1 LKKYE
6 QSFIDYLDGRYDLL
20 SEEQKQVYL
29 SDKPEINNQKITLR
43 NLCEGLGVAVP
54 EKYESI
60 ADEPQRVA
68 FRDKD
73 VKKGDICL
81 ILRSAE
87 EFDSRLMTTE
97 REYNRAIEYG
107 AKMIIMG
114 ADDFHKAGLDE
125 EKFPV
130 ILMDNSNERVLRLFS
145 ILREQQKAKV
155 VMLTGSIGKTTTKEM
170 CMAIT
175 KNRFKMFS
183 NPSNSNTVQ
192 KTANFAFYNSNDKN
206 EVYIQECGAGNKG
219 SVRLAASIL
228 QPDIFILTNVHEHH
242 LQAYHTFEN
251 LFDDKTSADDY
262 LKENGVVITNYD
274 DEGIRNHTFK
284 HKVISF
290 AVDYE
295 DADYRALNI
304 SQFRD
309 ELTFDILETK
319 TGHLINIKVKLLGK
333 HNVYNIMAAYIMGR
347 QLGLT
352 EEQIKEDLLEYH
364 TTGIRQNLMNI
375 GGVYINVDCYNV
387 AEESIIAMLKG
398 GESFELDPGSKRIA
412 LIGGENKLGSEVIPR
427 SKEAGKKL
435 AGIKMDKVLFCGI
448 KNRTEP
454 YLNHYGDAVSM
465 KEGYD
470 AVSDVSSKMG
480 TRIKHMV
487 KFLNKNVKRGD
498 LVMFKGI
505 YHLDMP
511 IAIDKYFGTSISY
524 ELGHYKKTIQKF
536 KTADYVANMIPK
548 FNEMEIVDIPV
559 KSGKLTIPKKIE
571 GNPVFR
577 IRKRAFRYNEEIKLI
592 DFGKSVKN
600 IGERAFWGCTN
611 LEKLNIPSNV
621 RVIEEKAFGNCSNL
635 TYVCVSDGTTHI
647 STRAFVKCK
656 NLKEI
661 HLPPSVGMIEEN
673 AFKGCK
679 NAVIY
684 CQEGTYAHE
693 YAKQHNLE
701 FELEKNKRL
710 FGRVK

>member
-1 LKKYE
+1 MRALKHYE
-6 QSFIDYLDGRYDLL
+6 QSFINYLEGNHDEL
-20 SEEQKQVYL
+20 SDAEKGVYL
-29 SDKPEINNQKITLR
+29 GDKPQIHNENITLR
-43 NLCEGLGVAVP
+43 NLCEGLGIALP
-54 EKYESI
+54 AKYEDI
-60 ADEPQRVA
+60 ADEPQKIA

-73 VKKGDICL
+73 VKQGDVCL

-87 EFDSRLMTTE
+87 EFDSRLMSTE

-107 AKMIIMG
+107 AKLIIMG

-125 EKFPV
+125 ENFPV
-130 ILMDNSNERVLRLFS
+130 ILMDNSNERVQRLFS

-155 VMLTGSIGKTTTKEM
+155 VMMTGSIGKTTTKEM

-183 NPSNSNTVQ
+183 NPNNSNTVQ
-192 KTANFAFYNSNDKN
+192 KTAYHAFYNSNDAN

-262 LKENGVVITNYD
+262 LKKDGVIITNFD
-274 DEGIRNHTFK
+274 DENIRNHNFK
-284 HKVISF
+284 HRVISF
-290 AVDYE
+290 AIDYAE
-295 DADYRALNI
+295 ADYRALNI
-304 SQFRD
+304 VQFRD
-309 ELTFDILETK
+309 ELSFDILETK
-319 TGHLINIKVKLLGK
+319 TSHLVHIKVKLLGK
-333 HNVYNIMAAYIMGR
+333 HNAYNILAAYIMGKE
-347 QLGLT
+347 LGLT

-364 TTGIRQNLMNI
+364 TTGIRQNLTNV

-398 GESFELDPGSKRIA
+398 GETFELDPGSKRIA

-454 YLNHYGDAVSM
+454 YLNHFGDAVSM
-465 KEGYD
+465 KAGYD
-470 AVSDVSSKMG
+470 EVSNVPSKMG

-487 KFLNKNVKRGD
+487 KFLDKNVKRGD

-511 IAIDKYFGTSISY
+511 IAIDKYFGTSFSY
-524 ELGHYKKTIQKF
+524 ELGHYRKTIQKF
-536 KTADYVANMIPK
+536 KTENYVANMIPK
-548 FNEMEIVDIPV
+548 FDEMEIVDIPV

-577 IRKRAFRYNEEIKLI
+577 IRKRAFRNNEEIKSI
-592 DFGKSVKN
+592 NFGKSVKN
-600 IGERAFWGCTN
+600 IGDRAFWGCTN

-621 RVIEEKAFGNCSNL
+621 KVIEERAFGKCTNL
-635 TYVCVSDGTTHI
+635 THVYISNGVTHI
-647 STRAFVKCK
+647 STRAFMRCNELV
-656 NLKEI
+656 EVHI
-661 HLPPSVGMIEEN
+661 PPSVGMIEEN
-673 AFKGCK
+673 AFRGCG
-679 NAVIY
+679 NVVIF
-684 CQEGTYAHE
+684 CKEGTYAHE
-693 YAKQHNLE
+693 YAKRHNIKFE
-701 FELEKNKRL
+701 FEKSKIL
-710 FGRVK
+710 